1 MNETN
6 ALPQETNEHPEPLPA
21 PAPKEAAPQNAAQA
35 VSEEAAIEALLSA
48 QTPAELLFDG
58 GQGHVSIGAASDSLA
73 GQFDGLMQ
81 SVDSD
86 DRVLLIEG
94 RAAAAELLLELQVPV
109 SASRE
114 IASTLGEWSA
124 RLHAGTGHDE
134 ETLARNVESSL
145 ATLRTDWGSDFDA
158 KLALARRAFEHAAQ
172 KAPWLRDVVE
182 AGAGN
187 DAKLIKHF
195 ADIGLRQA
203 KRTRRAN
210 K

>member
-6 ALPQETNEHPEPLPA
+6 SISPA
-21 PAPKEAAPQNAAQA
+21 TKDEAQSVPMPPRTEDAPQNAVQE
-35 VSEEAAIEALLSA
+35 VPVESAIEALLDS
-48 QTPAELLFDG
+48 QTAADLIFDG
-58 GQGHVSIGAASDSLA
+58 GPGHVSIGAASDSLA

-81 SVDSD
+81 NVDSD

-109 SASRE
+109 QASRE

-145 ATLRTDWGSDFDA
+145 ATLRADWGNDFDA
-158 KLALARRAFEHAAQ
+158 KLALARRAFEHAAK

-203 KRTRRAN
+203 KRTRKA